1 MKLNDYAKMIV
12 ASIAMLML
20 QFQTMFA
27 VNIAYNMPQ
36 KFWRAYTTYKYYSD
50 AAKTQEITV
59 APSEDATVYVDYVF
73 DSPFVLS
80 DTVGPYWYHL
90 RSFYANGMAYYY
102 YTDGNTILAEKEN
115 KDGSFAIPSGHTE
128 DNFLW
133 AFYGDGYYLNLKN
146 FLLMNH

>member
-27 VNIAYNMPQ
+27 VNIAYSLTTHVDGRTISGTVSLDAGESLEANMPQ

-115 KDGSFAIPSGHTE
+115 F
-128 DNFLW
+128 
-133 AFYGDGYYLNLKN
+133 
-146 FLLMNH
+146 